1 MTQSSTT
8 RRRLLG
14 AAALA
19 SLTAAG
25 AGVAPSAFAQAAWPN
40 RPVVIVVPFPAG
52 GGTDAFARPL
62 TAVLTKQTGK
72 QFIIDNKGGAGGT
85 VGATI
90 ASKAAP
96 DGYTFFM
103 GAVHHAIAPAMYPK
117 LEYKLEEDFIP
128 VALVSNVPQVIVINP
143 SKVQATDVKG
153 LLDFLKKNPGKLNY
167 GSAGNGTSH
176 HMAGELFKLQTQTFI
191 THIPYRGAG
200 PALQDLMAGQVD
212 LMFDGLGSS
221 AAHIRSGRIK
231 ALAVASSKRAPGF
244 PDIPSAVEAG
254 IPQYQVSTWYGL
266 WAPKGTPKEVITAMQ
281 AELRKAYATEDLKTI
296 WTGLGTDMP
305 TLYGDAFGKF
315 VHGEVVR
322 WADVVKRSGAKLD

>member
-19 SLTAAG
+19 SLSAAG
-25 AGVAPSAFAQAAWPN
+25 AGMAPSAFAQAAWPS

-117 LEYKLEEDFIP
+117 LDYKLEEDFIP
-128 VALVSNVPQVIVINP
+128 VALVSSVPQVIVVNP
-143 SKVQATDVKG
+143 QKVPVTDVKG
-153 LLDFLKKNPGKLNY
+153 LLDLLKKNPGKLNY

-176 HMAGELFKLQTQTFI
+176 HLAGELFKLQTQTFI

-212 LMFDGLGSS
+212 LLFDGLGSS
-221 AAHIRSGRIK
+221 AAHIRGGRIK

-254 IPQYQVSTWYGL
+254 IPQYQVATWYGL
-266 WAPKGTPKEVITAMQ
+266 WAPKGTPREVIAAMQ
-281 AELRKAYATEDLKTI
+281 AELRKAYATEELKTI

-315 VHGEVVR
+315 VHGEVLR